1 MVTVTLY
8 VPASKSVAEVICGF
22 CKELV
27 KELGPVQFQ
36 VGVPDDVVVA
46 FNCKDSPSQIALLLV
61 ADGAGGGFG
70 STKLNGPT
78 GADGQL
84 VNTTYTLE
92 YVPDGSDGI
101 VTTPLELLDIVAV

>member
-8 VPASKSVAEVICGF
+8 VPASKRVAEVICGF

-70 STKLNGPT
+70 STKLKGPT
-78 GADGQL
+78 GVDGQL
-84 VNTTYTLE
+84 FNTT
-92 YVPDGSDGI
+92 
-101 VTTPLELLDIVAV
+101 

>member
-36 VGVPDDVVVA
+36 VGVPDDVV
-46 FNCKDSPSQIALLLV
+46 F
-61 ADGAGGGFG
+61 
-70 STKLNGPT
+70 
-78 GADGQL
+78 
-84 VNTTYTLE
+84 
-92 YVPDGSDGI
+92 
-101 VTTPLELLDIVAV
+101 